1 MDGKCT
7 GTSTPTELRE
17 SQDSMTRDAH
27 LDGYFVGKSLTKSKD
42 LNTGTGG
49 QWIPRVCPEIE
60 EFNLSVA
67 ILLGTNKFLKHQIW
81 G

>member
-1 MDGKCT
+1 MHLKTEMPFQKNRWMVMDGKCT

-42 LNTGTGG
+42 LNTCTGG
-49 QWIPRVCPEIE
+49 Q
-60 EFNLSVA
+60 
-67 ILLGTNKFLKHQIW
+67 
-81 G
+81 

>member
-42 LNTGTGG
+42 PPAPAASEFHEFAQKLRNSTYLLQFYWG
-49 QWIPRVCPEIE
+49 QTS
-60 EFNLSVA
+60 F
-67 ILLGTNKFLKHQIW
+67 
-81 G
+81 